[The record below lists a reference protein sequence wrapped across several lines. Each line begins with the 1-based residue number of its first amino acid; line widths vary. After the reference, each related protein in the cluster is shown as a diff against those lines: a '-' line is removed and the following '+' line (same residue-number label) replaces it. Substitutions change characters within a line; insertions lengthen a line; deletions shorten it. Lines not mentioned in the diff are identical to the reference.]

1 MDRLYKVINFEY
13 VRDVGKNMIE
23 LNIIPDEDLILYLNS
38 IPKLEPQI
46 FISVN
51 GYCVNTNT
59 VFNCNYYAS
68 CDSISTFYESNVNYI
83 VFTIFTDKADRV
95 YEYISFPKSNIK
107 QKFIKQET
115 CNEYTSFNGS
125 NNPPLAV
132 YNPFKGKFDRFKRPK
147 KQIVPQSNLP
157 TTQTSD
163 LWEMNACSHGVCK
176 AEQTTEPPLLN
187 SLVDLS
193 EQYNTI
199 EYFQHCDTV
208 PSVSK
213 IVCFNKTSM
222 YMILFLIIAIIVI
235 ILFKNVLKTNKWKY

>member
-1 MDRLYKVINFEY
+1 MDRLYKVIHYEY
-13 VRDVGKNMIE
+13 ARDVGKNMIE

-51 GYCVNTNT
+51 GYCVDTNIL
-59 VFNCNYYAS
+59 FNCNYYAS
-68 CDSISTFYESNVNYI
+68 LDNISEFYETNVDYI
-83 VFTIFTDKADRV
+83 VFTIFTDKANRV
-95 YEYISFPKSNIK
+95 YEYISFPRSNIK
-107 QKFIKQET
+107 QKFIKQDICE
-115 CNEYTSFNGS
+115 EYTSFKGS

-147 KQIVPQSNLP
+147 KQIPNQS
-157 TTQTSD
+157 TTKPKGGF
-163 LWEMNACSHGVCK
+163 WEPNACSQGVCK

-199 EYFQHCDTV
+199 EYFEHPEETAR
-208 PSVSK
+208 
-213 IVCFNKTSM
+213 IICFNKTNI
-222 YMILFLIIAIIVI
+222 YMIIFLIIAIVI
-235 ILFKNVLKTNKWKY
+235 IIIFKNVLKTNKWKS